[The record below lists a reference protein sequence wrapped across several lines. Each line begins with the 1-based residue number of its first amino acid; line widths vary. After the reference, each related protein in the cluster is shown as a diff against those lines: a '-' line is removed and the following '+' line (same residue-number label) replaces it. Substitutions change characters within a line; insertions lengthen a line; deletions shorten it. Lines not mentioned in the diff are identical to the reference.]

1 MATPGATIWSILLV
15 RYAKVA
21 ALHPMM
27 QFSLA
32 PHRVLD
38 AEHLMAVRQAVDLR
52 QTLLAE
58 LTAMVHDAART
69 GEPILRS
76 LAYDDPDDPGTTD
89 QYTLGGDILV
99 APVLEPGATTRRVRF
114 PAGCW
119 VAPDGAR
126 FDGPDVRSIPVTLT
140 SVPWY
145 RRA

>member
-1 MATPGATIWSILLV
+1 MITISRSLTLSFVATTLVAT
-15 RYAKVA
+15 A
-21 ALHPMM
+21 AC
-27 QFSLA
+27 SD
-32 PHRVLD
+32 D
-38 AEHLMAVRQAVDLR
+38 AI
-52 QTLLAE
+52 
-58 LTAMVHDAART
+58 
-69 GEPILRS
+69 EPIDQEVITTVTLTFTPTGGGAPVVV
-76 LAYDDPDDPGTTD
+76 AYDDPDDPGTTD